1 MFEEVIM
8 LKEIIGK
15 RIRDLRIT
23 KIDMS
28 QEEFCNKLG
37 LDRTYLSRLESG
49 KQNITISKL
58 NQICNGLQTS
68 LKDFF
73 DTFDEI
79 IVESEKEL
87 NE

>member
-1 MFEEVIM
+1 M